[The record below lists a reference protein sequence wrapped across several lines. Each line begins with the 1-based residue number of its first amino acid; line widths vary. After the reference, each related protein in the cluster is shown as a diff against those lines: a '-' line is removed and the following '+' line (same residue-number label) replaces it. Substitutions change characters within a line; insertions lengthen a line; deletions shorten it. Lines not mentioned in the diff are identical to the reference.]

1 MTLKTQFSYG
11 CFNLRQPF
19 LFIIV
24 FVLFFFQSC
33 SEKAPIDE
41 LEKTLID
48 VNGIEVSVNEFQSRY
63 VRRLIQTGQN
73 DTKTGRYLFL
83 NELIDNLVLADK
95 SNERDLLDD
104 PIYLKALKYRERKSM
119 IDYYFIDEMD
129 KLIDTPTD
137 EEVRMAYAKKQR
149 KVYVRQLFSINEA
162 DLREPYQ
169 RLENGE
175 SFVDVANDY
184 FETQQYDSLA
194 GYLGPVTYFG
204 VDDAFAEAAFSTNQG
219 EYSKPVRSLFGYHI
233 VYVEFI
239 EFPAILAEDE
249 YQVRKPGI
257 SSQVKLRKQRLVS
270 NSYVRDLMSTLLVEV
285 DVENLKILRE
295 SIGNMS
301 EDQIINATENIEQ
314 ESNFWDDQRIGSLSE
329 SLDNNTILA
338 TYLLKGERL
347 EFTFQDYLEWLPYL
361 PFNESKNR
369 TGASLGRALRNEV
382 FYQLADQEEYSN
394 DERVV
399 REVQSRGYDVLSQL
413 YQTELAIEAVSDTT
427 SIEVPSS
434 FKQRL
439 ISNKVVQIRA
449 SYWKIPVANV
459 KEAEE
464 IKADINSGGLPIS
477 YDNYKN
483 IEYRIIDPTNT
494 DYTLVRKG
502 VIGMPVIANSASE
515 GWMVFKL
522 VERDVEDVNIETRVG
537 NLETRYK
544 VYDRI
549 NSEVE
554 MLREQA
560 TIKVDTLL
568 FDEIYELNKKKE
580 TE

>member
-1 MTLKTQFSYG
+1 
-11 CFNLRQPF
+11 
-19 LFIIV
+19 
-24 FVLFFFQSC
+24 
-33 SEKAPIDE
+33 
-41 LEKTLID
+41 
-48 VNGIEVSVNEFQSRY
+48 
-63 VRRLIQTGQN
+63 
-73 DTKTGRYLFL
+73 
-83 NELIDNLVLADK
+83 
-95 SNERDLLDD
+95 
-104 PIYLKALKYRERKSM
+104 
-119 IDYYFIDEMD
+119 
-129 KLIDTPTD
+129 
-137 EEVRMAYAKKQR
+137 
-149 KVYVRQLFSINEA
+149 
-162 DLREPYQ
+162 
-169 RLENGE
+169 
-175 SFVDVANDY
+175 
-184 FETQQYDSLA
+184 
-194 GYLGPVTYFG
+194 
-204 VDDAFAEAAFSTNQG
+204 
-219 EYSKPVRSLFGYHI
+219 
-233 VYVEFI
+233 
-239 EFPAILAEDE
+239 
-249 YQVRKPGI
+249 
-257 SSQVKLRKQRLVS
+257 
-270 NSYVRDLMSTLLVEV
+270 MSTLLVEV

-301 EDQIINATENIEQ
+301 EDQIIDATENIEQ

-439 ISNKVVQIRA
+439 ISNKEVQIRA

-483 IEYRIIDPTNT
+483 VKYRIIDPTNT

-522 VERDVEDVNIETRVG
+522 IERDVEDVNIETRVG

>member
-1 MTLKTQFSYG
+1 M
-11 CFNLRQPF
+11 RQPF

-24 FVLFFFQSC
+24 LALFFFQSC
-33 SEKAPIDE
+33 SEKPPIDE

-73 DTKTGRYLFL
+73 DTKIGRYLFL
-83 NELIDNLVLADK
+83 NELIDNLVLANK
-95 SNERDLLDD
+95 SNERNLLDD
-104 PIYLKALKYRERKSM
+104 PIYLKALEYKEQKSM
-119 IDYYFIDEMD
+119 IDYYFIDQMD
-129 KLIDTPTD
+129 KLIEAPTD
-137 EEVRMAYAKKQR
+137 EEVRMAYAKKER

-162 DLREPYQ
+162 DLMEPYQ
-169 RLENGE
+169 RLENGV

-249 YQVRKPGI
+249 YQVRKSGI

-285 DVENLKILRE
+285 DVENLKNLRE
-295 SIGNMS
+295 SIDNMS
-301 EDQIINATENIEQ
+301 EDQIIDATENIEQ

-382 FYQLADQEEYSN
+382 FYQLADQEEYSY

-434 FKQRL
+434 FIERL
-439 ISNKVVQIRA
+439 INNKEVQIRA
-449 SYWKIPVANV
+449 RYWKISVATV

-464 IKADINSGGLPIS
+464 IKNDINSGGLPIS
-477 YDNYKN
+477 YDNYEN
-483 IEYRIIDPTNT
+483 VEYRIIDPTNS

-502 VIGMPVIANSASE
+502 VVGMAVIANSAAES
-515 GWMVFKL
+515 WMVFKL
-522 VERDVEDVNIETRVG
+522 IERDVEDVNIETRVG

-544 VYDRI
+544 VYNRI

-554 MLREQA
+554 QLREQA